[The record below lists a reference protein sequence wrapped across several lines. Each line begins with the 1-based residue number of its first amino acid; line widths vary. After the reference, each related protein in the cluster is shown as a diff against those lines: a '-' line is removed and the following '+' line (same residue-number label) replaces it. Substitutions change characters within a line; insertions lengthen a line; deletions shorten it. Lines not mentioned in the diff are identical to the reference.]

1 MVFHQ
6 FKAFLTELSPQDID
20 ISLDGVL
27 LCEMLGEVCMS
38 VFKLGRSAFDQ
49 SHIFLLTGR

>member
-20 ISLDGVL
+20 ISLDGIL
-27 LCEMLGEVCMS
+27 LCEILGEALHVC
-38 VFKLGRSAFDQ
+38 LQ
-49 SHIFLLTGR
+49 TG